1 MTIPNLL
8 TLLRLALLPVMAVL
22 AYSADGSGRAWAL
35 GVFLF
40 AMATDVADGMIARR
54 VEGQRSRVGLY
65 LDPVVDKAVLLTML
79 FVFAD
84 LGLLPLWM
92 AILFMVREFVT
103 SGLRSAA
110 ATSGQVVGANLM
122 GKTKA
127 FMQAVCIGLGLGAR
141 AFAVEHSA
149 AKLWVTA
156 FAGFTLF
163 LALIFAAVFLWRN
176 RSILRQR
183 GE

>member
-8 TLLRLALLPVMAVL
+8 TLLRLALLPVIAVL
-22 AYSADGSGRAWAL
+22 AYSPDCSGRAWAL
-35 GVFLF
+35 GVFIF
-40 AMATDVADGMIARR
+40 AMATDAADGIIAKH
-54 VEGQRSRVGLY
+54 VEGQSSRLGLY

-84 LGLLPLWM
+84 LELLPLWM
-92 AILFMVREFVT
+92 AILFMVREFVVA
-103 SGLRSAA
+103 GLRSAA
-110 ATSGQVVGANLM
+110 ASSGQVVGANLM

-127 FMQAVCIGLGLGAR
+127 SLQTVCIGLGLGAR

-149 AKLWVTA
+149 ARLWVTA

-163 LALIFAAVFLWRN
+163 VALIFAAAFVWRN
-176 RSILRQR
+176 RSLFGQR

>member
-1 MTIPNLL
+1 VTVPNLL
-8 TLLRLALLPVMAVL
+8 TLLRLALLPVVAVL
-22 AYSADGSGRAWAL
+22 AYSPDSSGRAWAF

-54 VEGQRSRVGLY
+54 VEGQRSRVGLF
-65 LDPVVDKAVLLTML
+65 LDPVVDKAVLITML
-79 FVFAD
+79 FVLAD
-84 LGLLPLWM
+84 LRLLPLWM

-127 FMQAVCIGLGLGAR
+127 FLQALCIGLGLGAR
-141 AFAVEHSA
+141 AFAVEQSA

-156 FAGFTLF
+156 LAGFTLL
-163 LALIFAAVFLWRN
+163 LALIFAMVFIWRN
-176 RSILRQR
+176 RSLLWQR
-183 GE
+183 DE